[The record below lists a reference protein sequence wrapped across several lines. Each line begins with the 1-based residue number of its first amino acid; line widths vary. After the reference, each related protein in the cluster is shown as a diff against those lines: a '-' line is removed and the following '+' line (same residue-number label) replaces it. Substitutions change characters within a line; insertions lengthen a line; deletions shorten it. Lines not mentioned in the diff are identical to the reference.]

1 MKSLTKVIEIT
12 NAKYLEGY
20 KVKIVFND
28 NTIKTIDFEDFLKV
42 SGNPMT
48 KKFLSKEKF
57 KNFKLEYGDLVWG
70 DFEMCFPIWDL
81 YEGHV

>member
-48 KKFLSKEKF
+48 KKFLNKEKF
-57 KNFKLEYGDLVWG
+57 RSFKLVYGDLVWG